1 MRRICRSYLVFT
13 GFGYRLVMF
22 GLVPLFLLGIQTAA
36 VFLGWNLSI
45 ILPLM
50 MAGIE
55 TMADSW
61 FLGGIQSKDA
71 EKMDFLKTS
80 AEGMRVMKTALI
92 MDFLRRFVSMTVVFL
107 LCCGIAR
114 LGGGK
119 ASAIPHA
126 WIIALL
132 MFPLLFGYTF
142 SVLATLVG
150 RFSGFFWINMLLAYP
165 IPILGGVSM
174 YLILSDPV
182 YMNMAALFD
191 IALAALGSLLVVVAV
206 RTAMKKVE
214 GSYYDV
220 TVQPDREGTSNPAC
234 RDMTD

>member
-1 MRRICRSYLVFT
+1 MRRICKSYLVFT
-13 GFGYRLVMF
+13 GFGYRLVLF
-22 GLVPLFLLGIQTAA
+22 WLVPLLLLGIQAAA
-36 VFLGWNLSI
+36 VFLGGNLSI
-45 ILPLM
+45 ILPLV

-71 EKMDFLKTS
+71 AKMDFLKTS
-80 AEGMRVMKTALI
+80 AEGMRVLKTALI
-92 MDFLRRFVSMTVVFL
+92 MDFLRRFVSMAVVLL

-119 ASAIPHA
+119 ASAIPPV
-126 WIIALL
+126 WKYTFLL
-132 MFPLLFGYTF
+132 FPLLFGYTF

-165 IPILGGVSM
+165 IPILGAISM
-174 YLILSDPV
+174 YLIQSESVFMD
-182 YMNMAALFD
+182 MAALFD
-191 IALAALGSLLVVVAV
+191 IALAALGILLVVLAV

-214 GSYYDV
+214 ESYYD
-220 TVQPDREGTSNPAC
+220 R
-234 RDMTD
+234 